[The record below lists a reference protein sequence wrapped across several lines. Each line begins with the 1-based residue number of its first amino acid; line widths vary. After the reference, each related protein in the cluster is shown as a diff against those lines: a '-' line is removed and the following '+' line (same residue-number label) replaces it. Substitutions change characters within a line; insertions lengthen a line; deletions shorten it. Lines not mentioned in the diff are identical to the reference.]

1 MKQHLSAVVF
11 MSILLLVSA
20 VLVQA
25 ASDDVNDLI
34 KQLLDQNFAV
44 SSAAANSL
52 AQIGESAVQ
61 PLGERFR
68 REGNL
73 LNRLK
78 IVNLLG
84 RIESEQTLDYLIEAL
99 SDSETVVRDAAIRAL
114 TVHDGA
120 VERIQTLLFTKHYR
134 SRASAYEA
142 LRQLGVGVSDLAQ
155 YLSEQLV
162 NSTDQ
167 LHRQI
172 ALWMLKEMGPD
183 AADSTTVLVELLRD
197 SSEDPLIRHT
207 ILETL
212 HHVDPEAVPLEYWAM
227 ALSSYTIKHFER
239 VFWLANDYLIKA
251 GADAVPVLLPLVE
264 SADPE
269 VRTFALTA
277 LGRAAGH
284 EPKVQEVLSRSLD
297 DPDWYVAQAAAF
309 ALGEP
314 PPAEPR
320 LDFSQ
325 PVSISESTT
334 AVIID
339 NGIVKLVINKNTGV
353 VSSLTGFGAE
363 LLGSGGRIY
372 YDTITTPGGTWWPSP
387 ERFEIVRSD
396 EDIVHT
402 AFIKKAS
409 SQQPL
414 DVTLNYI
421 LKRGDSGFYFYV
433 TYGHYGDYPVEF
445 GQARHVVRFD
455 ANKLRYMA
463 VADTKMG
470 RMPTD
475 ELVAAGEEV
484 QDATIRLGDG
494 SVYTK
499 YNWQVFEG
507 EHELHGIMGDSLG
520 LWMISAGKEYYNG
533 GPFKQNR
540 TVHYDNVLL
549 QIMQSGHFGAGGQL
563 LPAGSG
569 WEKIYGPYFIYINRG
584 ENLAEMWIDAKTR
597 AYSERQ
603 QWPYQWVDEEL
614 YPLERA
620 EVSGRLVLAD
630 GSGAADA
637 WVILGGSSPHW
648 QHQGTG
654 YLFYTK
660 ADGEG
665 YFTIPHVRIGE
676 YTLWAYAPGV
686 VGEFRLDRV
695 QVPSPLAV
703 DLGEIVWTTPVNG
716 DLLWR
721 IGIPDRSGAEFF
733 IPGGDYR
740 HWGLWLDYARYFPDG
755 VVYEIGKSD
764 FTRDWNYVQPITIL
778 SESLERAAEPWEIV
792 FAMEDV
798 PEGKGCLTIGIAA
811 STENNLLVELN
822 GETLGLISR
831 PNDNAIYRSSIR
843 GIYSEHRFE
852 FDSELLRA
860 GENRITLSVTGN
872 RALHRG
878 IIYDFVQ
885 LEFARK

>member
-1 MKQHLSAVVF
+1 M
-11 MSILLLVSA
+11 
-20 VLVQA
+20 
-25 ASDDVNDLI
+25 
-34 KQLLDQNFAV
+34 
-44 SSAAANSL
+44 
-52 AQIGESAVQ
+52 
-61 PLGERFR
+61 
-68 REGNL
+68 
-73 LNRLK
+73 
-78 IVNLLG
+78 
-84 RIESEQTLDYLIEAL
+84 
-99 SDSETVVRDAAIRAL
+99 VRDAAIRAL

-549 QIMQSGHFGAGGQL
+549 QIMQSGIL
-563 LPAGSG
+563 VPEDSCC
-569 WEKIYGPYFIYINRG
+569 
-584 ENLAEMWIDAKTR
+584 
-597 AYSERQ
+597 RQ
-603 QWPYQWVDEEL
+603 GVD
-614 YPLERA
+614 
-620 EVSGRLVLAD
+620 GR
-630 GSGAADA
+630 
-637 WVILGGSSPHW
+637 
-648 QHQGTG
+648 
-654 YLFYTK
+654 
-660 ADGEG
+660 
-665 YFTIPHVRIGE
+665 
-676 YTLWAYAPGV
+676 
-686 VGEFRLDRV
+686 
-695 QVPSPLAV
+695 
-703 DLGEIVWTTPVNG
+703 
-716 DLLWR
+716 
-721 IGIPDRSGAEFF
+721 
-733 IPGGDYR
+733 
-740 HWGLWLDYARYFPDG
+740 
-755 VVYEIGKSD
+755 KSTD
-764 FTRDWNYVQPITIL
+764 HIL
-778 SESLERAAEPWEIV
+778 SIS
-792 FAMEDV
+792 
-798 PEGKGCLTIGIAA
+798 IAA
-811 STENNLLVELN
+811 K
-822 GETLGLISR
+822 I
-831 PNDNAIYRSSIR
+831 
-843 GIYSEHRFE
+843 
-852 FDSELLRA
+852 
-860 GENRITLSVTGN
+860 
-872 RALHRG
+872 
-878 IIYDFVQ
+878 
-885 LEFARK
+885 